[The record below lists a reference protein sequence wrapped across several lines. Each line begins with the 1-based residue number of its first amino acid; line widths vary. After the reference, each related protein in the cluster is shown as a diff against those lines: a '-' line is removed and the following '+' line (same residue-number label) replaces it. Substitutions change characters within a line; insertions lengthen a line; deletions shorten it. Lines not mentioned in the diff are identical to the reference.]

1 MLGIE
6 FCMGTLE
13 ALAGRDLPEQHD
25 LMGTA
30 VGVVVGA
37 GGCCF
42 ALLLQQPP
50 GFTTGGGAALG
61 LQQLDTSSFCSGSMR
76 GVELALEGGDAPL
89 LALLSVGV
97 LYDDVSVSF
106 SWLALMAFSNELGCI
121 AVDFLLGFE
130 IRLLPATDTDWA
142 RSDGQAHSEVFGIV

>member
-1 MLGIE
+1 
-6 FCMGTLE
+6 MGTLE
-13 ALAGRDLPEQHD
+13 ALVGWDLLEQHD

-30 VGVVVGA
+30 VGVGVGA

-61 LQQLDTSSFCSGSMR
+61 LQQLDTSSLSSGSMR

-106 SWLALMAFSNELGCI
+106 SWLALMAFSNELGWI

-142 RSDGQAHSEVFGIV
+142 RSDGQAHSDVFGIV

>member
-1 MLGIE
+1 
-6 FCMGTLE
+6 MGTLE

-89 LALLSVGV
+89 LALSVGV
-97 LYDDVSVSF
+97 LYEDVSVSF
-106 SWLALMAFSNELGCI
+106 SWLALIAFSNELGCM
-121 AVDFLLGFE
+121 AVGFLLCFE

-142 RSDGQAHSEVFGIV
+142 RSDGQAHSDVFGIV

>member
-1 MLGIE
+1 ML
-6 FCMGTLE
+6 CMGTLE
-13 ALAGRDLPEQHD
+13 ALAGRDLLEQHD

-30 VGVVVGA
+30 VGVGVGA